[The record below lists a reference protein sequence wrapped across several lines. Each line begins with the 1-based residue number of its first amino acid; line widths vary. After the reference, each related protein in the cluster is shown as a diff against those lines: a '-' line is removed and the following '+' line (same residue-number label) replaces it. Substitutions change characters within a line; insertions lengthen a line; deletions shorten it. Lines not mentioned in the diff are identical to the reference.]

1 MVTSLFTSYQ
11 PGMQTSSTLK
21 DWAVPC
27 RYNYM
32 QSWLDKLNILCCP
45 VCQWLF
51 GFSDSRLGSC
61 MYCITVSVLGH
72 PIIEVDHFLMDH
84 LLVFQTT
91 ETWCFEK
98 RKMHLSCSD
107 TPET

>member
-1 MVTSLFTSYQ
+1 
-11 PGMQTSSTLK
+11 
-21 DWAVPC
+21 
-27 RYNYM
+27 
-32 QSWLDKLNILCCP
+32 
-45 VCQWLF
+45 
-51 GFSDSRLGSC
+51 